1 MRRIT
6 ILLGVPLGV
15 VAVLWLATGLRF
27 YRLDAQS
34 FWNDEGNSARLSER
48 SVPLIV
54 EGTASDVHPP
64 LYYLFL
70 RGWREM
76 VGESEFGLRAFSAFV
91 GVALVAAVYALGRVL
106 FRPGRLAAWVAALA
120 AAAHPALVYY
130 SQEARMYE
138 LLALLSV
145 LSTLLLPCLLLLRRG
160 GPLRPDRVVAGG
172 YGLAV
177 TAGLYTHYFFP
188 AVLAVHGGIV
198 VLWLIWPERAGGDGP
213 GPATASRR
221 WTAAGW
227 LGALIVAFLL
237 YLPWVPIFA
246 RQVGGRTADGLTL
259 ASFLNDAARWLALGA
274 TVEPESAAATWPL
287 LALLILLAL
296 GLWPG
301 REEGGTFSLLVVADA
316 LLLPVLL
323 AIVAGATRP
332 AYFKFMLVAVPF
344 LALLLGR
351 GWAVGWRAAPRG
363 GRWRA
368 PLRLALLGLAA
379 VAAWGAV
386 RSLHNMYFDPAYA
399 RDDYRGIAARI
410 AAEDHPKAG
419 VILDAPNQWEVFTYY
434 HREEAPVYPLPR
446 GNPDRQE
453 IAAALE
459 EIAARHDRLY
469 AVFWGEAERDPERL
483 VERWLDAHAFKATD
497 EWMGDVRFVTYAVPP
512 EVATEAATETAL
524 RFGDNVILTGY
535 TLSSRTVRAGDI
547 LQLSLFWQAEAAP
560 DTRYK
565 VFLHLLDAQGRL
577 VAQRDSEPGGGL
589 ALTTTWTPGER
600 VVDNH
605 GLFIPLETPPG
616 RYMLRIGL
624 YELGKPEARL
634 PVSLDGGTADAYTV
648 ATVTVQE

>member
-6 ILLGVPLGV
+6 ILLGV

-64 LYYLFL
+64 LYYLSL
-70 RGWREM
+70 RVWREM
-76 VGESEFGLRAFSAFV
+76 VGESEFGLRALSAFV
-91 GVALVAAVYALGRVL
+91 GVALVAAVYALSQML
-106 FRPGRLAAWVAALA
+106 FRATGLAAWVAALA
-120 AAAHPALVYY
+120 AAVHPALVYY

-138 LLALLSV
+138 LLALLAV
-145 LSTLLLPCLLLLRRG
+145 LSTLLLLGLLLRPLG
-160 GPLRPDRVVAGG
+160 GRRRPELLTAGG

-177 TAGLYTHYFFP
+177 AAGLYTHYFFP

-198 VLWLIWPERAGGDGP
+198 LLWLVWPARADREIP
-213 GPATASRR
+213 GPVT
-221 WTAAGW
+221 TAAAPLRIVAGW
-227 LGALIVAFLL
+227 VGTLIVAFLL
-237 YLPWVPIFA
+237 YLPWVPIFM
-246 RQVGGRTADGLTL
+246 RQVGGRAVDGLAL
-259 ASFLNDAARWLALGA
+259 EAFLTDAARWLALGA
-274 TVEPESAAATWPL
+274 TIEPGSPAATWSL
-287 LALLILLAL
+287 LALVVLLAL

-301 REEGGTFSLLVVADA
+301 REEGGVFSLLVVVGA

-323 AIVAGATRP
+323 AIIAGATRP
-332 AYFKFMLVAVPF
+332 AYFKFMLVVVPF

-351 GWAVGWRAAPRG
+351 GWAVGWRAVRRR
-363 GRWRA
+363 GRWQA
-368 PLRLALLGLAA
+368 LLRLVLLGLAA
-379 VAAWGAV
+379 VAGWGAV

-399 RDDYRGIAARI
+399 RADYRAIAARI
-410 AAEDHPKAG
+410 AAEDHPDAG

-434 HREEAPVYPLPR
+434 HKGEAPVYPLPR
-446 GNPDRQE
+446 GNPDREQ

-512 EVATEAATETAL
+512 EAATEVATVTAL
-524 RFGDNVILTGY
+524 RFGDNVTLLGY

-547 LQLSLFWQAEAAP
+547 LQLSLFWRTEAAL
-560 DTRYK
+560 DVRYK
-565 VFLHLLDAQGRL
+565 VFLHLFDAQGQL

-589 ALTTTWTPGER
+589 ALTTTWAPGER
-600 VVDNH
+600 VLDNH

-616 RYMLRIGL
+616 RHTLRLGL
-624 YELGKPEARL
+624 YELGKPEERL
-634 PVSLDGGTADAYTV
+634 PVYLGGGTADAYTV